1 MRYEPQYH
9 TACQIQRMILQKM
22 GLEMQQRNRTPK
34 PVEEAKLPKLRASEL
49 CSLANAWEKIEER
62 KRILR
67 MKPKPR
73 DVEVV
78 VRDKNKAVHHAP
90 RE

>member
-1 MRYEPQYH
+1 MMYPLDVLFKGHKIRVMGKYQINYH
-9 TACQIQRMILQKM
+9 VACQIQRKLLAKM
-22 GLEMQQRNRTPK
+22 DEKKTTAAQL
-34 PVEEAKLPKLRASEL
+34 S
-49 CSLANAWEKIEER
+49 SLSNAWEKIEER